1 MSDQISCDCKKS
13 YRELIPRSIIRVRE
27 MIEEAKIM
35 SVYLEVLENHDGV
48 HEKELKE
55 TSPYGPESPK
65 PPRNIELEEVLNTL
79 NGLMENNRKRFEYI
93 IHTLY
98 GDF

>member
-1 MSDQISCDCKKS
+1 MSDQISCDCKKAF
-13 YRELIPRSIIRVRE
+13 RELIPRSIIRIRE
-27 MIEEAKIM
+27 MIEEANMM
-35 SVYLEVLENHDGV
+35 SVYLEVLENHDGI

-55 TSPYGPESPK
+55 KSPYGPESPK
-65 PPRNIELEEVLNTL
+65 PPRNIELEETLNTL
-79 NGLMENNRKRFEYI
+79 KELMENNRKRLEYI